1 MIIVNVKLATIFKYT
16 YLVVISFVSIFPF
29 AWMIISAT
37 NSSKDVSMGKMT
49 FGSEFMNNLAK
60 LNETVDLRTVI
71 GNSFKIAIITTI
83 LALLFSSMAGYAF
96 DIYKTRVTN
105 LIFSILLL
113 AMMIPFVA
121 IMVPLF
127 RMMTL
132 VGLLN
137 SYIAVIIPGIA
148 TPFLIFFFR
157 QSTQSFPRE
166 MIEAARIDG
175 LNEFQIFLRV
185 YIPIMKSTYAAA
197 AIITFMGAWNNYL
210 WPLVMLQ
217 TNDKKTL
224 PLVISS
230 LSSAYQP
237 DFGMIMVGI
246 IIATLPMVIVFFSMQ
261 KYFVNGMLGS
271 LK

>member
-1 MIIVNVKLATIFKYT
+1 MVRPATILKYT
-16 YLVVISFVSIFPF
+16 YLVVVSFVSIFPF

-60 LNETVDLRTVI
+60 LNQTVDLPTVI
-71 GNSFKIAIITTI
+71 GNSFKIAIISTI
-83 LALLFSSMAGYAF
+83 LALVFSSMAGYAF

-105 LIFSILLL
+105 MIFTILLL

-121 IMVPLF
+121 IMIPLF
-127 RMMTL
+127 RMMTS

-137 SYIAVIIPGIA
+137 SYTAVIIPAIA

-157 QSTQSFPRE
+157 QNTQSFPRE
-166 MIEAARIDG
+166 LIEAARVDG

-185 YIPIMKSTYAAA
+185 YIPSMKSTYAAA

-210 WPLVMLQ
+210 WPLIMLQ
-217 TNDKKTL
+217 TNETKTL

-246 IIATLPMVIVFFSMQ
+246 IIATLPMVIVFFAMQ
-261 KYFVNGMLGS
+261 KYFVSGMVGS
-271 LK
+271 VK